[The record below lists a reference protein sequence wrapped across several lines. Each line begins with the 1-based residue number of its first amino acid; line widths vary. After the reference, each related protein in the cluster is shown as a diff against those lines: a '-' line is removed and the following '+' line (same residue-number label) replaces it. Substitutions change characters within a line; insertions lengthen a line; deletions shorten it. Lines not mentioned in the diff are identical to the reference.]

1 MYRNKI
7 KKKITNKMKQIDN
20 KKIIEKNYTNAH
32 VKFEMFVVLW

>member
-20 KKIIEKNYTNAH
+20 KKIIEKNYTQMH
-32 VKFEMFVVLW
+32 M